1 MGTFNRDIQIQKRE
15 KNGYLDYVPHT
26 LGQRCT
32 GNITR
37 VLYKPDDGIIALG
50 IFSQMRQFIQKD
62 EYMHVLREHPI
73 YSVNDIPHITIA
85 HRADVK
91 PRKANDYPQDQ
102 WMSLRR
108 KTPIKIAGRLME
120 VGTVDI
126 SRN

>member
-1 MGTFNRDIQIQKRE
+1 
-15 KNGYLDYVPHT
+15 
-26 LGQRCT
+26 
-32 GNITR
+32 
-37 VLYKPDDGIIALG
+37 
-50 IFSQMRQFIQKD
+50 MRQFIQKD